1 MILQMDERKKR
12 MRSKK
17 LIVFLSAIVLVFG
30 SCAAGCSGTE
40 DSSDAGK
47 TQGEN
52 GETESSQAESG
63 SKAGTEAALHS
74 FEAVTLD
81 GGSFTQEDLA
91 QKDVTIL
98 NFWALTC
105 PPCIQEMPELAR
117 FADSL
122 PDNIQVV
129 TVCLDGDTDTE
140 YTKSILDEAGF
151 EGTTLLTGSG
161 DFRDVIFAVQ
171 YTPTTIFVDKDG
183 NLVGDVIIGGQ
194 EDLGQVY
201 TGAVNRVLKEMGKEN
216 IKTAEG

>member
-1 MILQMDERKKR
+1 MK
-12 MRSKK
+12 SKK
-17 LIVFLSAIVLVFG
+17 LIAFVFIMVSVFVL
-30 SCAAGCSGTE
+30 CAAGCSGTE

-47 TQGEN
+47 TQAEN
-52 GETESSQAESG
+52 GEIESSQTERG
-63 SKAGTEAALHS
+63 SKAGMDVALHS

-140 YTKSILDEAGF
+140 YTKSILNEAGF

-161 DFRDVIFAVQ
+161 DFRDMIFAVQ

-201 TGAVNRVLKEMGKEN
+201 TDAVNRVLKEMGKEN